1 MPSTLLLCCAAANV
15 EHSGQASGCEGKCE
29 QTDTGNS
36 PQSIKHHPGG
46 QGFPAQRLTNMLSAM
61 TISNG
66 TSLQKPCG
74 FPRDPAWSLRTTRRM
89 TTWCEGASPYWTQS
103 AS

>member
-1 MPSTLLLCCAAANV
+1 MCYANRYGQQVTLQYATHRTA
-15 EHSGQASGCEGKCE
+15 
-29 QTDTGNS
+29 
-36 PQSIKHHPGG
+36 
-46 QGFPAQRLTNMLSAM
+46 GFIAQRLTNMLSAM

-66 TSLQKPCG
+66 ASLQNPSG
-74 FPRDPAWSLRTTRRM
+74 FPKDPAWSLRTTRRM